1 MIRDI
6 EREKY
11 RRDNQRSPKL
21 VGFRGIRGSSFALR
35 RAGTITRE
43 HAENARGGGEGGGYH
58 FSYISFP
65 AGRNALLYSSG
76 AREERKQR
84 VK

>member
-43 HAENARGGGEGGGYH
+43 HAENARGGGEGGVIILAISH
-58 FSYISFP
+58 FRPGVTRFYTHL
-65 AGRNALLYSSG
+65 ARVRN
-76 AREERKQR
+76 
-84 VK
+84 VNNV